1 MRDEHTAAVLKR
13 ITREGC
19 SDEASLLSSDQKE
32 LREQIMG
39 ESGRETLWGAG
50 IASQRPSMWACA
62 WWA

>member
-1 MRDEHTAAVLKR
+1 MRDEYTAAVLKR

-19 SDEASLLSSDQKE
+19 SDESLLSSDQKE

-39 ESGRETLWGAG
+39 ESGRETFWGVG
-50 IASQRPSMWACA
+50 IAGQRPSMWDCA